1 MVQESKFQ
9 LFSPEGLSKPTGYS
23 HVGEVR
29 GGRVVYIAGQVALD
43 ASGNL
48 VGKDDL
54 RAQVQQVFENL
65 KTALAA
71 ARGTFD
77 NVIKLNYYCADS
89 VDPSGIAVVREVR
102 ERYLNTNNLPV
113 STFVV
118 VRRLVRPEWLIEVEA
133 VAII

>member
-1 MVQESKFQ
+1 MAQESKFQ

>member
-1 MVQESKFQ
+1 MAQESRFR
-9 LFSPEGLSKPTGYS
+9 LFNPEGLSKPTGYS
-23 HVGEVR
+23 HVGEVT
-29 GGRVVYIAGQVALD
+29 GGRIVYIAGQIALD

-54 RAQVQQVFENL
+54 RAQAQQVFENL

-71 ARGTFD
+71 AGATFN
-77 NVIKLNYYCADS
+77 NVIKLNYYCSDS
-89 VDPSGIAVVREVR
+89 VDPSGVLIVREVR
-102 ERYLNTNNLPV
+102 ERYLDPKNLPV

-133 VAII
+133 VAVI